1 MMIFSGKWIV
11 RWTSNIDRIWAYPKK
26 KFFFDQLRW
35 DKISGRLR
43 HIPHVFVLG
52 LSPYNRMSSL
62 SELPTYPMFLKQKK
76 KVVE

>member
-1 MMIFSGKWIV
+1 MNRPMDFEHWPDLSV
-11 RWTSNIDRIWAYPKK
+11 PKI
-26 KFFFDQLRW
+26 FFFDQLKW